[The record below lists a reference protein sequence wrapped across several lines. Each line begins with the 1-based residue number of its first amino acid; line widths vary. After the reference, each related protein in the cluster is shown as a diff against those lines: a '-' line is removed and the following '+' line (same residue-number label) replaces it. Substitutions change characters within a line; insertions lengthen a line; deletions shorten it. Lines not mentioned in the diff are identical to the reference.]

1 MDEIIE
7 KRNKDLYNNKISKI
21 FFINYLDQKEIYN
34 SITQTHLSLRKNKLE
49 FILASKR
56 KISLNSIEDNLKNY
70 KIKIEELNIPPQ
82 FQINIYQF
90 FENVTFNL

>member
-1 MDEIIE
+1 MKLLKKEIRIYIII
-7 KRNKDLYNNKISKI
+7 KLVKYFL
-21 FFINYLDQKEIYN
+21 INYLDQKEIYN

-82 FQINIYQF
+82 FQINIIQF